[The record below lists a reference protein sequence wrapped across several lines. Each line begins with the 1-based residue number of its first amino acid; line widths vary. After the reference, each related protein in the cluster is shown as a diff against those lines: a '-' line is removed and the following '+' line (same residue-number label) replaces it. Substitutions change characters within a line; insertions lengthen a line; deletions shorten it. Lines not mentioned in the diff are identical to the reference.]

1 MVDSNLHREHILPS
15 EKAKA
20 YKMKMD
26 AMKRQGERTDL
37 TLSPMST
44 KSVIDS
50 AAEIGSA
57 ASKVVRKTEEIADIT
72 VKRVKLASSEAKTEK
87 LYEKLGRLTYKQLKT
102 GETQAE
108 KISEVI
114 LEIDRSRAESA
125 ELRREIEA
133 DKKAARTQKSRKS
146 RQR

>member
-1 MVDSNLHREHILPS
+1 MADWKKIKEQV
-15 EKAKA
+15 
-20 YKMKMD
+20 
-26 AMKRQGERTDL
+26 
-37 TLSPMST
+37 
-44 KSVIDS
+44 
-50 AAEIGSA
+50 GSA

-125 ELRREIEA
+125 EIRREIEA
-133 DKKAARTQKSRKS
+133 DKKSREDAKKQEEAAKVKIEVVVPGEHIKEDEE
-146 RQR
+146 